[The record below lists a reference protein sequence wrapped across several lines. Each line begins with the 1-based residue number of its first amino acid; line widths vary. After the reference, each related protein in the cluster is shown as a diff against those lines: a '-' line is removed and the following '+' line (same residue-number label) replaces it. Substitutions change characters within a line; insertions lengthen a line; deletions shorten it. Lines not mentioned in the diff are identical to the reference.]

1 MDKSMFISNARCTHA
16 AGSRFELIKIERR
29 DPGPHDVLIDIAYCG
44 ICHTDIHHCNNK
56 SGKTIYPIVPG
67 HEIAGTVS
75 AVGSAVTR
83 FKIGD
88 RAGVGTLVDSCGKCD
103 HCIARREQ
111 YCAKRVPTYDAT
123 GYDGKVTYGGYSEK
137 IVVDEKFVIHIPDS
151 IPLENAAPMLC
162 AGITMYSPL
171 RHWKA
176 GPGKHVAIVGFCG
189 LGHLGLQIAKAM
201 GAKVTVLDISEDK
214 RPDAMRF
221 GADDYRM
228 ANDPLTFKDLE
239 STFDLILTTVA
250 PDANAYLK
258 LLTFEG
264 TLVNTVP
271 GCTLRVEHGLLSD
284 NRRSLAATRT
294 GGLPEMQEMMDFCAA
309 HGISAQIEVIG
320 ADNIEGAFARVMAG
334 DVKFRFVIDVSTMAD
349 A

>member
-1 MDKSMFISNARCTHA
+1 MFISNARCTHA
-16 AGSRFELIKIERR
+16 AHAPFKPIKIERR
-29 DPGPHDVLIDIAYCG
+29 APGPHDVLVDIAYCG
-44 ICHTDIHHCNNK
+44 ICHTDIHHCNNE

-83 FKIGD
+83 FKVGD
-88 RAGVGTLVDSCGKCD
+88 RAGVGALVDSCGKCD

-111 YCAKRVPTYDAT
+111 YCVRRVQTYDAT
-123 GYDGKVTYGGYSEK
+123 GYDGKVTHGGYSEK
-137 IVVDEKFVIHIPDS
+137 IVVNEKFVIHIPDS

-176 GPGKHVAIVGFCG
+176 GPGKHVAIVGFGG

-214 RPDAMRF
+214 RADAMRL

-228 ANDPLTFKDLE
+228 ANDPLSFKDLE
-239 STFDLILTTVA
+239 SAFDLIVATVV
-250 PDANAYLK
+250 PDADAYLK
-258 LLTFEG
+258 LLTYEG
-264 TLVNTVP
+264 ALVNTVP
-271 GCTLRVEHGLLSD
+271 GCTLTVEYGSLSE

-294 GGLPEMQEMMDFCAA
+294 GGLSETQEMMDFCAA
-309 HGISAQIEVIG
+309 HGISAQVEIVSADSIE
-320 ADNIEGAFARVMAG
+320 AAFARVMAG